1 MTDHNTIDRTQLFS
15 LDPDWFYQVIIR
27 RLRRADLPA
36 LEWEGEFTRFR
47 NVYAEVYKR
56 MHDGVAYMW
65 GADLP
70 EVGLIGQVFVQFN
83 TNRAELADGFKRAY
97 IHSFRVQPAY
107 RRAGV
112 GTLLMETAEEDLVGR
127 GFREVSLNVTYQNPD
142 ARRLYER
149 LGYQVISED
158 PGRWWYYDQ
167 NNRMQEVHEPGWRM
181 LKALVE

>member
-70 EVGLIGQVFVQFN
+70 DSPPSARMKKAPLNPGVAPPQANERN
-83 TNRAELADGFKRAY
+83 SPD
-97 IHSFRVQPAY
+97 PA
-107 RRAGV
+107 AANPLCGC
-112 GTLLMETAEEDLVGR
+112 AKA
-127 GFREVSLNVTYQNPD
+127 GFRLTLRSP
-142 ARRLYER
+142 AR
-149 LGYQVISED
+149 I
-158 PGRWWYYDQ
+158 
-167 NNRMQEVHEPGWRM
+167 
-181 LKALVE
+181 